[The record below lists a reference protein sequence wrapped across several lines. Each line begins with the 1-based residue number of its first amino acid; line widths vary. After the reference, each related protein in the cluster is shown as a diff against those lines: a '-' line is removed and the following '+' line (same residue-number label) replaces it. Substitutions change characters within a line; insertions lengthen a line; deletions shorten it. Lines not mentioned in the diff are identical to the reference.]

1 MFSVWNCAPCANF
14 VFEIL
19 LKFHQRVPLDVFG
32 LELCALCEFRFRNFI
47 KISSEGTP

>member
-32 LELCALCEFRFRNFI
+32 LDKMFDEPKGSHFGFSALFAF
-47 KISSEGTP
+47 S